1 MFQRG
6 WCWTWTH
13 ETREI
18 LRGDLQRPRRVRAI
32 IWVII
37 CSVAAGHYSTQCSL
51 RPLYLPQH
59 VSAWKSLRN
68 IRNIKNARPELNQ
81 LFSFF
86 SHLLKPNVCS
96 RLPLSWLTKDWYS
109 LKGPFPPLWD
119 SKEDLSQLECWIVNT
134 NATQANKPR
143 WASLFRASESEW
155 RQTTVSIFVSSIR
168 KWMKWAW
175 QLTLLKRSGRT
186 PREACKAQWR
196 TNRIYN
202 FNWFYFCLYLQLS
215 LPAFIKKGYGH
226 RNWVGKLNREVGKAY
241 FS

>member
-1 MFQRG
+1 MGNYLFGSCRTLFNTVLTATTLPPTTCFCVKELAKYTKYKKRQ
-6 WCWTWTH
+6 
-13 ETREI
+13 TR
-18 LRGDLQRPRRVRAI
+18 VK
-32 IWVII
+32 
-37 CSVAAGHYSTQCSL
+37 T
-51 RPLYLPQH
+51 
-59 VSAWKSLRN
+59 KF
-68 IRNIKNARPELNQ
+68 
-81 LFSFF
+81 FSFF